1 MTEVS
6 QAVLLS
12 APLYAEVALTSRCNL
27 RCIYCHFFDSPN
39 ETSAELSTEEW
50 LRVFD
55 EFAAMKVMSVTLSGG
70 EALLRSDLQ
79 TFIERIVG
87 GGMRFSILSNGFA
100 LEESHAKMLVPVA
113 DYCNQVQISIDG
125 VGEVHDS
132 ARGKGS
138 FARALRAIKILQA
151 HKIPVNARITVGK
164 HNFATLAE
172 TVRFLL
178 DEVKLSKV
186 GCNSAI
192 DFSSSDEFS
201 RAVSLSKR
209 EFLTAMVEAR
219 KLKEEY
225 PTRMDINTSTFSSLA
240 YAWPRLIRSL
250 REQATPIDRSEDR
263 RCFPTFKKI
272 FVRADGAITPC
283 NHLPSHVMGYVG
295 KDKIVDLWHN
305 SQVMQELA
313 TPDPTLDHICG
324 ECRECEY
331 LPYCPQSGYCVDSH
345 DRVSAHC
352 LKSYAAEVPDFDF
365 EELRWKND
373 C

>member
-1 MTEVS
+1 MRMS
-6 QAVLLS
+6 QVALLS

-39 ETSAELSTEEW
+39 ETAAELGTGEW

-55 EFAAMKVMSVTLSGG
+55 EFGAMKVMSVTLSGG
-70 EALLRSDLQ
+70 EALLRDDLQ
-79 TFIERIVG
+79 VFIERIVAN
-87 GGMRFSILSNGFA
+87 GMRFSILSNGFA
-100 LEESHAKMLVPVA
+100 FEESHAKMLA
-113 DYCNQVQISIDG
+113 GIGHCNQVQISIDG
-125 VGEVHDS
+125 VGEVHDA

-138 FARALRAIKILQA
+138 FARALQAIRILQA
-151 HKIPVNARITVGK
+151 HNIPVNARITAGK
-164 HNFATLAE
+164 HNFAVLPE

-178 DEVKLSKV
+178 DEVNLSRV

-201 RAVSLSKR
+201 RTILLSRR
-209 EFLTAMVEAR
+209 EFLSALVGIR
-219 KLKEEY
+219 KLRDEY
-225 PTRMDINTSTFSSLA
+225 QGRVDISNSTFSSLG
-240 YAWPRLIRSL
+240 YGWPRMIRAL
-250 REQATPIDRSEDR
+250 RDRETPIDRSKDC
-263 RCFPTFKKI
+263 RCFPAFTKI

-283 NHLPSHVMGYVG
+283 NHLPAHIMGYVG
-295 KDKIVDLWHN
+295 KDKITDLWNN
-305 SQVMQELA
+305 SAVMTDLA
-313 TPDPTLDHICG
+313 TPDSVLSHICA

-331 LPYCPQSGYCVDSH
+331 LPYCPQTGYCVESH

-352 LKSYAAEVPDFDF
+352 LKSYMAEAPDFDF